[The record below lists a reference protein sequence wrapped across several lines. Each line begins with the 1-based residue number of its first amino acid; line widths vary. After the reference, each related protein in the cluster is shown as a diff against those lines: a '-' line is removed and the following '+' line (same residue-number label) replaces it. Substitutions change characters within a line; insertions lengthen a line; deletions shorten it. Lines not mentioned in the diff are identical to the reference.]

1 MNQIKC
7 LSHFLFCTLS
17 LGRHICILSTIKRDY
32 YFATFTKSN
41 NVLFF
46 LFCNF
51 RHHPKIEGETN
62 FALCRNRKISHMRI
76 KLMQEDF
83 LVSNGMEF
91 DLNQNVA
98 LEQYYVFILREKEN

>member
-1 MNQIKC
+1 MPQ
-7 LSHFLFCTLS
+7 SFLFLHVVFTKAHL
-17 LGRHICILSTIKRDY
+17 HPKYNRDY

-51 RHHPKIEGETN
+51 RHHPKTEGETN
-62 FALCRNRKISHMRI
+62 FALCRNRDTSHMRI

-83 LVSNGMEF
+83 LVSNGMGF

-98 LEQYYVFILREKEN
+98 LEGYYIFILRETEN

>member
-1 MNQIKC
+1 MNQIKY
-7 LSHFLFCTLS
+7 LSHFFFCTLS
-17 LGRHICILSTIKRDY
+17 LRRHICILSTIKRDY

-51 RHHPKIEGETN
+51 RHHPKTEGETN
-62 FALCRNRKISHMRI
+62 FALCRNRDTSHMRI

-83 LVSNGMEF
+83 LVSNGMGF

-98 LEQYYVFILREKEN
+98 LEGYYIFILRETEN